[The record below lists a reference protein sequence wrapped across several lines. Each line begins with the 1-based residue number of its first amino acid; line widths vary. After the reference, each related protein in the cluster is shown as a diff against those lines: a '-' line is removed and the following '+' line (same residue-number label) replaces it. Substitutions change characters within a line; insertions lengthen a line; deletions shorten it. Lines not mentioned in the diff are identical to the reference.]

1 MNEDYDAHRAG
12 DLTMMEPEVRPVREG
27 AFNRWM
33 ESRGKEG
40 GQNKVPRMDNNGTMT
55 LDLRDWLARHEG

>member
-1 MNEDYDAHRAG
+1 M
-12 DLTMMEPEVRPVREG
+12 TMLAPEVRPVREG

-55 LDLRDWLARHEG
+55 LALRDWLAGHGG